1 MPPLDYMIK
10 HKVPVITGIQE
21 AGDAVTVGIG
31 CVHWVYSRG
40 KTCCSAWNIGDLS
53 FDMFEAAFRRWD
65 DNLEIGFPSLVPMQ
79 TLALDV
85 VEQCLYLGL
94 KSTTQKST
102 QKKKSTIK
110 YDFSLLSLLRDR
122 LDSAAYDIDNH
133 VSMLKNILGEK
144 LVIKSDLDM
153 QSWNPS
159 HCANTKCARELFSI
173 YGKSFFFLD
182 LCEYFSSSFNIYV
195 YPFVNF
201 GFFFLLSFTIL
212 LYFQVQSNRRIPC
225 TNVFVQIVY

>member
-94 KSTTQKST
+94 KSITQKST

-182 LCEYFSSSFNIYV
+182 LCEIFFIPLFITFLSHSNTFMCTHLSISV
-195 YPFVNF
+195 
-201 GFFFLLSFTIL
+201 FFFCYPSLCYYIFRC
-212 LYFQVQSNRRIPC
+212 N
-225 TNVFVQIVY
+225 

>member
-1 MPPLDYMIK
+1 M
-10 HKVPVITGIQE
+10 
-21 AGDAVTVGIG
+21 
-31 CVHWVYSRG
+31 
-40 KTCCSAWNIGDLS
+40 
-53 FDMFEAAFRRWD
+53 
-65 DNLEIGFPSLVPMQ
+65 
-79 TLALDV
+79 
-85 VEQCLYLGL
+85 
-94 KSTTQKST
+94 
-102 QKKKSTIK
+102 
-110 YDFSLLSLLRDR
+110 
-122 LDSAAYDIDNH
+122 DSAAYDIDNH